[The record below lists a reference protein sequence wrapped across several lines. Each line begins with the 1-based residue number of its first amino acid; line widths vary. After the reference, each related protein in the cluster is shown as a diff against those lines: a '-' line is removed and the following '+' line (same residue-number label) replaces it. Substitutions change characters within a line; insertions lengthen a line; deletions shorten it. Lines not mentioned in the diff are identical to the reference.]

1 MPVCGRI
8 LHRQLITPPWATM
21 LALAGTAGGGSTTHW
36 QAAPGHEHQQ
46 PAGNLAAAAACDSD
60 GA

>member
-1 MPVCGRI
+1 
-8 LHRQLITPPWATM
+8 M

-36 QAAPGHEHQQ
+36 QAAPDHVHQQ
-46 PAGNLAAAAACDSD
+46 PAGNLPVAAAAASDSD